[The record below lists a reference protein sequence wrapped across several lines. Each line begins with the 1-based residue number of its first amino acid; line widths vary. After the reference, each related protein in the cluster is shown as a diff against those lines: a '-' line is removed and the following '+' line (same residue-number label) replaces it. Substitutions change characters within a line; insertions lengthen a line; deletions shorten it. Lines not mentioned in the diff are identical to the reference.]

1 MHAQRLCLVFI
12 LASPVKKRAYVPE
25 TKTFYLHLYKAKLSP
40 DGFERVV
47 WTVNGTYPEPTLVV
61 TKWDRLVI
69 YVINNLGVSTS
80 IHYHVPNNTTFIFNF
95 TVPDQSGTF
104 WYHSHHLAQY
114 VNGVLGAII
123 VKDPDDPYQNDYDEE
138 VGLEPRPD
146 NRLINGRNNYN
157 CKWAPVS
164 YKCIDNAGLSKFN
177 FVLEKRYRLRVINTG
192 ALLSFTFSIDEH
204 AMDVIEVE
212 GMMTKRHTIHRLIIN
227 VAQRYSVIVTANK
240 LVSNFWMRADL
251 QIKCYNAIG
260 IEHLNPYVKAIV
272 HYEGAN
278 YLDPTIQGWADNL
291 NKKI

>member
-1 MHAQRLCLVFI
+1 MILSKSLSLWSILCILSLLNSLVFI
-12 LASPVKKRAYVPE
+12 LASPVKRRAYVPE

-114 VNGVLGAII
+114 VDGVLGAII

-138 VGLEPRPD
+138 VVILLSDWYHNETFTIE
-146 NRLINGRNNYN
+146 LLF
-157 CKWAPVS
+157 VS
-164 YKCIDNAGLSKFN
+164 SN
-177 FVLEKRYRLRVINTG
+177 

-212 GMMTKRHTIHRLIIN
+212 GMMTKRYTIHRLIIN

-278 YLDPTIQGWADNL
+278 YLDPTIKGWADNL